1 VTTAADIGLFAQL
14 ACLWEA
20 TARKPG
26 NVHRYH
32 DFADTTYLD
41 FVTSAAAIAPVLAA
55 APDHSV
61 GATVLEAVQRTR
73 LVAPANTNLGI
84 ALLLAPLSKAAG
96 GDLRPDLLDVL
107 NAVTVADAVDVY
119 AAIRLANPGGLGR
132 AADQDVAEEPT
143 LTLREVM
150 GLAADRDLIARQI
163 AHGFREI
170 LEVGVPSVRDG
181 LDATGS
187 LEGAIVVAQLRLMS
201 DFPDSLIARKLGR
214 DVAEEAGQRARVVLQ
229 VGWPHTDKG
238 CRLLTDLDGWLRA
251 DGNRRNPGTT
261 ADLVAACLFVL
272 LCEGTIR
279 LPFSWPWA
287 CMALAGFGL

>member
-1 VTTAADIGLFAQL
+1 M
-14 ACLWEA
+14 
-20 TARKPG
+20 
-26 NVHRYH
+26 HRYC

-41 FVTSAAAIAPVLAA
+41 FVTSAAAIAPVLAV
-55 APDHSV
+55 APDHPV

-84 ALLLAPLSKAAG
+84 ALLLAPLAKAAG

-163 AHGFREI
+163 AHGFREV
-170 LEVGVPSVRDG
+170 LEVGVPAVRHG

-201 DFPDSLIARKLGR
+201 DFPDSLIGRKLGR
-214 DVAEEAGQRARVVLQ
+214 DVAEEGRTAGPGGSASGLA
-229 VGWPHTDKG
+229 PHRQG
-238 CRLLTDLDGWLRA
+238 MPAA
-251 DGNRRNPGTT
+251 DRSRR
-261 ADLVAACLFVL
+261 LVACGRKSPQPRHDRRPGRRLSVRFAVRTDDPLAVL
-272 LCEGTIR
+272 L
-279 LPFSWPWA
+279 
-287 CMALAGFGL
+287 ALGV